1 MVRQRANPKTNVP
14 PLKLELHLTTNPP
27 SNNLSNFLS
36 IQKTTDKVSEKTLNE
51 VYKPTIITNLGDK
64 IPNVKAK
71 ALKVLR
77 GNKKLGDKAFDK
89 YVEKLKTDMDC

>member
-1 MVRQRANPKTNVP
+1 M
-14 PLKLELHLTTNPP
+14 
-27 SNNLSNFLS
+27 
-36 IQKTTDKVSEKTLNE
+36 SEKTLNE

-77 GNKKLGDKAFDK
+77 GNKKLADRAFDK
-89 YVEKLKTDMDC
+89 YV

>member
-1 MVRQRANPKTNVP
+1 MVRQRANSEAALPA
-14 PLKLELHLTTNPP
+14 LKPELHLTPD
-27 SNNLSNFLS
+27 SAANNRSKFFL

-77 GNKKLGDKAFDK
+77 GNKKLADRAFDK
-89 YVEKLKTDMDC
+89 YV

>member
-1 MVRQRANPKTNVP
+1 
-14 PLKLELHLTTNPP
+14 
-27 SNNLSNFLS
+27 
-36 IQKTTDKVSEKTLNE
+36 

-77 GNKKLGDKAFDK
+77 GNIKLGDKAFDK
-89 YVEKLKTDMDC
+89 YVEELKTDMDC

>member
-1 MVRQRANPKTNVP
+1 MVRQRFNPQITVS
-14 PLKLELHLTTNPP
+14 PLKLELHLTANLAA
-27 SNNLSNFLS
+27 NNLSNFLS

-77 GNKKLGDKAFDK
+77 GNKKLADRAFDK

>member
-1 MVRQRANPKTNVP
+1 
-14 PLKLELHLTTNPP
+14 
-27 SNNLSNFLS
+27 
-36 IQKTTDKVSEKTLNE
+36 LNE